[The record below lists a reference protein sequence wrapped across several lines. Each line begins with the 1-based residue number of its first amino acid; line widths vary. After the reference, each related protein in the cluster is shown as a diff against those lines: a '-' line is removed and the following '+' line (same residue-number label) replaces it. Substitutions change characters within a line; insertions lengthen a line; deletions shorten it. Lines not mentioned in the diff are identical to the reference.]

1 MESLFQM
8 IGVAQTLII
17 LNNAISSSARN
28 AKGEFMSFMK
38 TLKTVGEFRK
48 LLENFEDD
56 WIIQLE
62 LLKESDSPGLINP
75 FYTETLNVQ
84 NQILDIC
91 YSERIITIITHEG
104 GRD

>member
-1 MESLFQM
+1 MELLFQM
-8 IGVAQTLII
+8 TGVAQILTM
-17 LNNAISSSARN
+17 LNNSISSTARN
-28 AKGEFMSFMK
+28 AKGEFKNFMK

-75 FYTETLNVQ
+75 FYTKTLNVQ

-91 YSERIITIITHEG
+91 HSERLLTIMVYAG
-104 GRD
+104 GSE